1 MRRSTRFF
9 WCVLA
14 ATAVWG
20 SSPAAQEPSPARE
33 ARGGSSGPAQAATA
47 TPDDARDWT
56 DAEIERFLTTARVVR
71 TKDSGKGVTNSLRA
85 TLTDGRVTH
94 DAHIQTVEEHQRQFQ
109 STSGVEF
116 DFRDSWTFNVAAYRL
131 DRMLG
136 LHLVP
141 VSVAGR
147 FRQQRAAVTWWVDDV
162 MMDEGGRLKA
172 KAEPPP
178 DRARGWNEQ
187 IYLMRIFDQLIANT
201 DRNLGNMLITKSWRL
216 WAIDHTRAF
225 RKGTTL
231 RSPGQVVRCDRDVL
245 EKLRALD
252 HAGLKRAL
260 DRYLDE
266 GQIRAI
272 LARRDAIVARLDAL
286 GPSAIFVRQ
295 GVAAP

>member
-1 MRRSTRFF
+1 MP
-9 WCVLA
+9 A
-14 ATAVWG
+14 AGAT
-20 SSPAAQEPSPARE
+20 SPASAQVA
-33 ARGGSSGPAQAATA
+33 ASGP
-47 TPDDARDWT
+47 DDTHGWT
-56 DAEIERFLTTARVVR
+56 DEDIERFLTAARIVR
-71 TKDSGKGVTNSLRA
+71 TKGSGKGVTDSIRA

-94 DAHIQTVEEHQRQFQ
+94 DAHIQTVDEHRREFQ
-109 STSGVEF
+109 SASGVEF

-162 MMDEGGRLKA
+162 MMDEGGRLKT
-172 KAEPPP
+172 KAEPPA
-178 DRARGWNEQ
+178 DRARAWNEQ
-187 IYLMRIFDQLIANT
+187 IYLMRLFDQLIANT
-201 DRNLGNMLITKSWRL
+201 DRNLGNMLITKEWRL

-231 RSPGQVVRCDRDVL
+231 RSPAQVARCDRDVL

-252 HAGLKRAL
+252 RDGLKRAL

-295 GVAAP
+295 AAAAAR